1 MSLYYDKRGPSI
13 NLLDILHEQYQ
24 TLDQKLEP
32 AFDWNDTCNGRTMD
46 GHVEHIMADKT
57 LAKNV
62 HLESITFTVQF
73 WNLLAGIL
81 KKIVLLQID
90 GNLVTRY
97 KHIFKQFL
105 TNIYHLF
112 EYAGNLG
119 WKFRHSPI
127 FQKVTLKFSVSLA
140 SGSKVP

>member
-1 MSLYYDKRGPSI
+1 
-13 NLLDILHEQYQ
+13 
-24 TLDQKLEP
+24 
-32 AFDWNDTCNGRTMD
+32 MD

-97 KHIFKQFL
+97 KHIFKL
-105 TNIYHLF
+105 TI
-112 EYAGNLG
+112 G
-119 WKFRHSPI
+119 SC
-127 FQKVTLKFSVSLA
+127 FSVHHRVMEHAGSLESTKEA
-140 SGSKVP
+140 